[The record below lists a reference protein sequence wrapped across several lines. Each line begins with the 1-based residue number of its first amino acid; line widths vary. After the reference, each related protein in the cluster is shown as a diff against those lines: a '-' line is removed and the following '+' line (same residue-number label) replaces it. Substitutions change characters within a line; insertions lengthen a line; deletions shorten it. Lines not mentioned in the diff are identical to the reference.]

1 MEATFCKKL
10 AFVVVVMGLA
20 LTVGSAVASAQ
31 SDGPYQFTYFTNA
44 RQALDGKVRVVNDGA
59 TATVALPTA
68 NGQLCANFYVLSNE
82 ELSECCACSLTIDG
96 GRELSI
102 NNDLTSNPG
111 SGAPLLKKGV
121 IEMLATTLPSG
132 GCNPATVGTGTNLL
146 STGLSALI
154 THVQAVLPNLS
165 FPVTEEEFQ
174 QGTLSAAELVR
185 ITTLC
190 GFIQISDAGKGI
202 CTCGTTF

>member
-1 MEATFCKKL
+1 MEATFCKRL
-10 AFVVVVMGLA
+10 AFAVVVVALA

-31 SDGPYQFTYFTNA
+31 DGPYQLTYFTNA
-44 RQALDGKVRVVNDGA
+44 RQILDGKVRVVNDGA
-59 TATVALPTA
+59 SATVALPVA

-121 IEMLATTLPSG
+121 IKVLATSLPSG
-132 GCNPATVGTGTNLL
+132 GCNAATVGTGTNLL
-146 STGLSALI
+146 TTGLNAWI

-165 FPVTEEEFQ
+165 FPVTEEEFP

-202 CTCGTTF
+202 CGCGTTF